1 MASPIDL
8 ELAALVQHE
17 AARVAASPLLA
28 LDFARQLDSAK
39 WVSDSATMLC
49 ALLASSVGGFVLTWL
64 ALG

>member
-17 AARVAASPLLA
+17 AARIAASDMLA
-28 LDFARQLDSAK
+28 LAYARQLGSAK
-39 WVSDSATMLC
+39 WVSDSATMLL
-49 ALLASSVGGFVLTWL
+49 ALALSGVGGFVLTWL